1 MLAVTTNIHVLRDPT
16 RGGLASS
23 LNEIAKMSGVG
34 IAYDER
40 NLPVPDVVRSAC
52 DMLGLDPIYVANE
65 GKLLAIAPATV
76 ADELLAAMQQHPLG
90 TKARIIGQ
98 VTEKH
103 RGIVVA
109 RTGIGGTRG

>member
-1 MLAVTTNIHVLRDPT
+1 MESDCAPLNGLCRCHVGCHHQYSRFADDQ
-16 RGGLASS
+16 GGLASS

-76 ADELLAAMQQHPLG
+76 ADGLLAAMPSSIRWA
-90 TKARIIGQ
+90 TKA
-98 VTEKH
+98 K
-103 RGIVVA
+103 IVA
-109 RTGIGGTRG
+109 K